1 MYVQSV
7 SCHSAS
13 TVTYIST
20 GHFTT
25 AQDVPALLHYRN
37 EDTTTLSS
45 LQSKTTLWFCFH
57 FQALLLFMLE
67 IL

>member
-25 AQDVPALLHYRN
+25 AQDVLALLHYCS
-37 EDTTTLSS
+37 EDTTLSS
-45 LQSKTTLWFCFH
+45 LQSKTTLWFRFH
-57 FQALLLFMLE
+57 FQALLLFILE

>member
-45 LQSKTTLWFCFH
+45 LQSKTTL
-57 FQALLLFMLE
+57 
-67 IL
+67 